1 MKRTNFSGNTF
12 ADVSPLRALSDLVQT
27 NDARMPFANL
37 TNAGPLTGDVDD
49 DDEWGD
55 ADYGDV
61 DDDVAALSTYATLMG
76 DADYG
81 DNALQ
86 RFGQGVKRTWRKI
99 PKGVKIGAGVAASA
113 GLTYL
118 GARAIKR
125 EIERKR
131 AAKRAQAA
139 AAAAASQNTIAS
151 SIQAR
156 QLLGKIPRNAH
167 MPFYQIIGANL
178 NSFPLSPTEYFVAD
192 TLKYNLDR
200 QQTDTP
206 FEVEIVNGVYAGVT
220 WTLTA
225 TGTVANR
232 FYTCVFITIGISVL
246 TAAPGTIFNVAGTFP
261 TINGSLVVAT
271 NPWSYT
277 IQSGYYAKKCIFPW
291 ILVTNKPQL
300 ALGQYS
306 NANPIVVTIT
316 GLPSNAAVN
325 MVVPGSLHQWTIAMR
340 NRLL

>member
-1 MKRTNFSGNTF
+1 MKTLSSGSQNS
-12 ADVSPLRALSDLVQT
+12 DVSPLKRLTDLVT
-27 NDARMPFANL
+27 SNDSRAPFANL
-37 TNAGPLTGDVDD
+37 TNAGPLLGDVDD

-86 RFGQGVKRTWRKI
+86 KFGQGVKRTWRKI
-99 PKGVKIGAGVAASA
+99 PKGVKIGAGVAAGGA
-113 GLTYL
+113 LTYL
-118 GARAIKR
+118 GARALKR
-125 EIERKR
+125 GIDRRK
-131 AAKRAQAA
+131 AAARVRAQAELN
-139 AAAAASQNTIAS
+139 ASQNTIAN

-156 QLLGKIPRNAH
+156 QLLGKIPKNAH

-178 NSFPLSPTEYFVAD
+178 NSFPLAPTEYFIAD
-192 TLKYNLDR
+192 TLKFNLDR
-200 QQTDTP
+200 QSTDTP
-206 FEVEIVNGVYAGVT
+206 FEVEIVPGVFAGVT

-232 FYTCVFITIGISVL
+232 FYACVFITIGISVL

-261 TINGSLVVAT
+261 TINGSLVIAA
-271 NPWSYT
+271 NPFSYT
-277 IQSGYYAKKCIFPW
+277 MQQGYYAKKCIFPW

-306 NANPIVVTIT
+306 NASPIVVTIT